1 MLNKSKY
8 AFIMGFLIF
17 TLFPVLW
24 MLKISLTP
32 DRLLFSEGITA
43 WPSEITFQHYYSV
56 LVEGSFPDYFLNSF
70 IVSFSTAAM
79 VTVIACLAGY
89 GLSRFSFKGRTAIMT
104 ILLITQMF
112 PIVMIIAP
120 IYNVLTYI
128 NLVDHIAGLILVYTA
143 FNLPF
148 ACFLM
153 QSFFDGSPVE
163 LEEAAMIDGYT
174 RFQALEKVTLPLCL
188 PGIGATLGFVFTA
201 AWSELLFALMFIN
214 RQSQM
219 TFPAGIMNFVTKFS
233 VDWGQMAAAMILAL
247 IPVCIFFSYIQKFIV
262 QGLTAGAL
270 KG

>member
-1 MLNKSKY
+1 MKNGKY
-8 AFIMGFLIF
+8 LIISAFLLF
-17 TLFPVLW
+17 TLFPVFW

-32 DRLLFSEGITA
+32 DRLLFSEGVVL
-43 WPSEITFQHYYSV
+43 WPSKITFDHYYAV
-56 LVEGSFPDYFLNSF
+56 LVEGNFPDYFLNSF
-70 IVSFSTAAM
+70 IVSATTAIM
-79 VTVIACLAGY
+79 VTIIASLAGY
-89 GLSRFSFKGRTAIMT
+89 ALSRFQFKGKIAIITM
-104 ILLITQMF
+104 LLITQMF
-112 PIVMIIAP
+112 PIVMVIAP
-120 IYNVLTYI
+120 IYNVLTMI
-128 NLVDHIAGLILVYTA
+128 NLVDSLAGLILVYTA

-153 QSFFDGSPVE
+153 QTFFDGAPVE
-163 LEEAAMIDGYT
+163 LEEAAMIDGCT
-174 RFQALEKVTLPLCL
+174 RLEALEKITLPLCL

-247 IPVCIFFSYIQKFIV
+247 IPVCIFFAYIQKFIV

>member
-1 MLNKSKY
+1 MKY
-8 AFIMGFLIF
+8 GKYLIISAFLLF
-17 TLFPVLW
+17 TLFPVYW

-32 DRLLFSEGITA
+32 DRLLFSEGVVI
-43 WPSEITFQHYYSV
+43 WPSKITFDHYYAV

-70 IVSFSTAAM
+70 IVSATTAVM
-79 VTVIACLAGY
+79 VTIIASLAGY
-89 GLSRFSFKGRTAIMT
+89 ALSRFQFKGKVSIITV
-104 ILLITQMF
+104 LLITQMF
-112 PIVMIIAP
+112 PIVMVIAP
-120 IYNVLTYI
+120 IYNVLTMI
-128 NLVDHIAGLILVYTA
+128 NLVDSLAGLILVYTA

-148 ACFLM
+148 ASFLM
-153 QSFFDGSPVE
+153 QTFFDGAPEE

-174 RFQALEKVTLPLCL
+174 RLEALEKITLPLCL

-247 IPVCIFFSYIQKFIV
+247 IPVCIFFAYIQKFIV

>member
-1 MLNKSKY
+1 MKNTKY
-8 AFIMGFLIF
+8 IFIMGFLGF
-17 TLFPVLW
+17 TLFPVYW

-32 DRLLFSEGITA
+32 DRLLFSEGIAA
-43 WPSEITFQHYYSV
+43 WPSRITFDHYYAV

-70 IVSFSTAAM
+70 IVSFTTALL
-79 VTVIACLAGY
+79 VTIIACLAGY
-89 GLSRFSFKGRTAIMT
+89 ALSRFNFKGKIGLLTL
-104 ILLITQMF
+104 LLITQMF

-120 IYNVLTYI
+120 IYNVLTLI
-128 NLVDHIAGLILVYTA
+128 NLVDTLIGLILVYTA

-153 QSFFDGSPVE
+153 QSFFDSAPVE
-163 LEEAAMIDGYT
+163 LEEAAMIDGCT
-174 RFQALEKVTLPLCL
+174 RSEALEKITIPLCL

-247 IPVCIFFSYIQKFIV
+247 IPVCIFFAYIQKFMV

>member
-1 MLNKSKY
+1 MKY
-8 AFIMGFLIF
+8 GKYLIISAFLLF
-17 TLFPVLW
+17 TLFPVFW

-32 DRLLFSEGITA
+32 DRLLFSEGVVM
-43 WPSEITFQHYYSV
+43 WPSRVTFDHYYAV

-70 IVSFSTAAM
+70 IVSATTAIL
-79 VTVIACLAGY
+79 VTIIASLAGY
-89 GLSRFSFKGRTAIMT
+89 ALSRFQFKGKVALITV
-104 ILLITQMF
+104 LLITQMF
-112 PIVMIIAP
+112 PIVMVIAP
-120 IYNVLTYI
+120 IYNVLTMI
-128 NLVDHIAGLILVYTA
+128 NLVDSLTGLILVYTA

-153 QSFFDGSPVE
+153 QTFFDGTPVE
-163 LEEAAMIDGYT
+163 LEEAAMIDGCS
-174 RFQALEKVTLPLCL
+174 RLEALEKITLPLCL

-247 IPVCIFFSYIQKFIV
+247 IPVCIFFAYIQKFIV

>member
-1 MLNKSKY
+1 MKKTKN
-8 AFIMGFLIF
+8 AFIFGFLIF
-17 TLFPVLW
+17 TLFPVFW

-32 DRLLFSEGITA
+32 DRLLFSEGIVM
-43 WPSEITFQHYYSV
+43 WPSRITFDHYYAV
-56 LVEGSFPDYFLNSF
+56 LLEGSFPDYFINSF
-70 IVSFSTAAM
+70 IVSFTTAAM
-79 VTVIACLAGY
+79 VTIISALAGY
-89 GLSRFSFKGRTAIMT
+89 ALSRFRFKGKTLIIT
-104 ILLITQMF
+104 LLLVTQMF
-112 PIVMIIAP
+112 PIVMVIAP
-120 IYNVLTYI
+120 LYDVLTTI
-128 NLVDHIAGLILVYTA
+128 NLVDSLAGLILVYTA

-153 QSFFDGSPVE
+153 QTFIDAVPVE
-163 LEEAAMIDGYT
+163 LEEAAMIDGCT
-174 RFQALEKVTLPLCL
+174 RLQALEKVTLPLCL

-247 IPVCIFFSYIQKFIV
+247 IPICIFFAYIQKFIV

>member
-1 MLNKSKY
+1 MLRKSKY
-8 AFIMGFLIF
+8 AFVMGFLFF
-17 TLFPVLW
+17 TLFPVFW
-24 MLKISLTP
+24 MFKISLTP
-32 DRLLFSEGITA
+32 DRLLYSEGIVA
-43 WPSEITFQHYYSV
+43 WPSQITFDHYYAV
-56 LVEGSFPDYFLNSF
+56 IVEGSFPDYFLNSF
-70 IVSFSTAAM
+70 IVSFTTAAL
-79 VTVIACLAGY
+79 TTLIAIGAGY
-89 GLSRFSFKGRTAIMT
+89 ALSRFKFNGKVLIMT
-104 ILLITQMF
+104 VLLITQMF

-120 IYNVLTYI
+120 IYNVLTSI
-128 NLVDHIAGLILVYTA
+128 HLVDSLIGLIFVYTA

-153 QSFFDGSPVE
+153 QSFFDGAPVE
-163 LEEAAMIDGYT
+163 LEDAAMIDGCT
-174 RFQALEKVTLPLCL
+174 RLQALEKVTLPLCL

-247 IPVCIFFSYIQKFIV
+247 IPVCIFFAYIQKFIV

>member
-1 MLNKSKY
+1 MKSSKY
-8 AFIMGFLIF
+8 AFLVGFLVF
-17 TLFPVLW
+17 TLFPVYW
-24 MLKISLTP
+24 MFKISLTP
-32 DRLLFSEGITA
+32 DRLLFSEGIVA
-43 WPSEITFQHYYSV
+43 WPSQITFDHYYSV
-56 LVEGSFPDYFLNSF
+56 LVEGSFPDYFMNSF
-70 IVSFSTAAM
+70 IVSFATAAM
-79 VTVIACLAGY
+79 VTVIASLAGY
-89 GLSRFSFKGRTAIMT
+89 GLSRFNFKGRTAVMT
-104 ILLITQMF
+104 LLLITQMF

-120 IYNVLTYI
+120 IYNLLTVI
-128 NLVDHIAGLILVYTA
+128 NLVDNIAGLILVYTA

-163 LEEAAMIDGYT
+163 LEEAAMIDGCT
-174 RFQALEKVTLPLCL
+174 RFQAFEKVTLPLCL

-247 IPVCIFFSYIQKFIV
+247 IPVCIFFAYIQKFIV

>member
-1 MLNKSKY
+1 MKSSKY
-8 AFIMGFLIF
+8 AFIVGFLIF
-17 TLFPVLW
+17 TLFPVFW

-32 DRLLFSEGITA
+32 DRLLFSEGITT
-43 WPSEITFQHYYSV
+43 WPSEITWDHYYAV
-56 LVEGSFPDYFLNSF
+56 LIEGSFPDYFLNSF
-70 IVSFSTAAM
+70 IVSFSTAIL

-89 GLSRFSFKGRTAIMT
+89 GLSRFNFKGRTAIMT

-153 QSFFDGSPVE
+153 QSFFDGLPIE

-174 RFQALEKVTLPLCL
+174 RFQALEKVTIPLCL

-201 AWSELLFALMFIN
+201 AWSELLFALMFIS

-247 IPVCIFFSYIQKFIV
+247 IPVCIFFAYIQKFIV
-262 QGLTAGAL
+262 QGLTAGAV

>member
-1 MLNKSKY
+1 
-8 AFIMGFLIF
+8 
-17 TLFPVLW
+17 
-24 MLKISLTP
+24 
-32 DRLLFSEGITA
+32 
-43 WPSEITFQHYYSV
+43 
-56 LVEGSFPDYFLNSF
+56 
-70 IVSFSTAAM
+70 
-79 VTVIACLAGY
+79 
-89 GLSRFSFKGRTAIMT
+89 MT

-120 IYNVLTYI
+120 IYNVLTFI
-128 NLVDHIAGLILVYTA
+128 NLVDNIAGLILVYTA

-174 RFQALEKVTLPLCL
+174 RFQALEKVTIPLCL

-247 IPVCIFFSYIQKFIV
+247 VPVCIFFSYIQKFIV

>member
-1 MLNKSKY
+1 MLHKSKY

-17 TLFPVLW
+17 TLFPVFW

-32 DRLLFSEGITA
+32 DRLLFSEGITV
-43 WPSEITFQHYYSV
+43 WPSAITFDHYYSV

-89 GLSRFSFKGRTAIMT
+89 GLSRYSFKGRTAIMT
-104 ILLITQMF
+104 VLLITQMF

-120 IYNVLTYI
+120 IYNVLTFI

-153 QSFFDGSPVE
+153 QSFFDGSPRE

-247 IPVCIFFSYIQKFIV
+247 IPVCIFFAYIQKFIV

-270 KG
+270 KS

>member
-1 MLNKSKY
+1 MINNSKY
-8 AFIMGFLIF
+8 AFVTGFLIF
-17 TLFPVLW
+17 TLFPVFW
-24 MLKISLTP
+24 MFKISLTP
-32 DRLLFSEGITA
+32 DRLLYSEGVVA
-43 WPSEITFQHYYSV
+43 WPSQITFDHYYAV
-56 LVEGSFPDYFLNSF
+56 IVEGSFPDYFLNSF
-70 IVSFSTAAM
+70 IVSFTTAAL
-79 VTVIACLAGY
+79 TTLIAIAAGY
-89 GLSRFSFKGRTAIMT
+89 ALSRFRFSGKTFLIT
-104 ILLITQMF
+104 LLLVTQMF

-120 IYNVLTYI
+120 IYNVLTFI
-128 NLVDHIAGLILVYTA
+128 NLVDSLTGLILVYTA

-153 QSFFDGSPVE
+153 QSFFDGSPQE
-163 LEEAAMIDGYT
+163 LEEAAMIDGCT
-174 RFQALEKVTLPLCL
+174 RLQALEKVTLPLCL

-247 IPVCIFFSYIQKFIV
+247 IPVCIFFAYIQKFIV

>member
-1 MLNKSKY
+1 MKTSKY
-8 AFIMGFLIF
+8 TFVIGFLIF
-17 TLFPVLW
+17 TLFPVFW

-32 DRLLFSEGITA
+32 DRLLFSEGIVA
-43 WPSEITFQHYYSV
+43 WPSQITWDHYYAV
-56 LVEGSFPDYFLNSF
+56 LIEGSFPDYFLNSF
-70 IVSFSTAAM
+70 IVSFSTAIM
-79 VTVIACLAGY
+79 VTIIACLAGY
-89 GLSRFSFKGRTAIMT
+89 GLSRFQFKGRTAIMT
-104 ILLITQMF
+104 LLLITQMF

-120 IYNVLTYI
+120 IYNVLTTI

-153 QSFFDGSPVE
+153 QSFFDSLPVE
-163 LEEAAMIDGYT
+163 LEEAAMIDGLS
-174 RFQALEKVTLPLCL
+174 RFQALEKVSIPLCL

-201 AWSELLFALMFIN
+201 AWSELLFALMFIS

-247 IPVCIFFSYIQKFIV
+247 IPVCIFFAYIQKFIV
-262 QGLTAGAL
+262 QGLTAGAV

>member
-1 MLNKSKY
+1 MKVIKY
-8 AFIMGFLIF
+8 PFIIGFLTF
-17 TLFPVLW
+17 TLFPVFW
-24 MLKISLTP
+24 MFKISITP
-32 DRLLFSEGITA
+32 DRLLYSEGIVA
-43 WPSEITFQHYYSV
+43 WPSNTTWDHYYAV
-56 LVEGSFPDYFLNSF
+56 LIEGSFPDYFLNSF
-70 IVSFSTAAM
+70 IVSITTAAL
-79 VTVIACLAGY
+79 VTIFAVLGGY
-89 GLSRFSFKGRTAIMT
+89 ALSRFQFRGKIALLI
-104 ILLITQMF
+104 ILLLTQMF
-112 PIVMIIAP
+112 PIVMVIAP

-128 NLVDHIAGLILVYTA
+128 NLVDSISGLILVYTA

-153 QSFFDGSPVE
+153 QSFYDGTPME
-163 LEEAAMIDGYT
+163 LEEAAMIDGCT
-174 RFQALEKVTLPLCL
+174 RMQALEKITLPLCL

-201 AWSELLFALMFIN
+201 AWSELLFALMFIS

-247 IPVCIFFSYIQKFIV
+247 IPVCIFFAYIQKFIV

>member
-1 MLNKSKY
+1 MKISKY

-17 TLFPVLW
+17 TLFPVFW
-24 MLKISLTP
+24 MFKISLTP
-32 DRLLFSEGITA
+32 DRILFSEGIVA
-43 WPSEITFQHYYSV
+43 WPSQITFDHYYSV
-56 LVEGSFPDYFLNSF
+56 LVEGSFPDYFMNSF
-70 IVSFSTAAM
+70 IVSFATAAM
-79 VTVIACLAGY
+79 VTVIASFAGY
-89 GLSRFSFKGRTAIMT
+89 GLSRFNFKGRTGVMT
-104 ILLITQMF
+104 LLLITQMF

-120 IYNVLTYI
+120 IYNVLTFI
-128 NLVDHIAGLILVYTA
+128 NLVDNIEGLILVYTA

-163 LEEAAMIDGYT
+163 LEEAAMIDGCT
-174 RFQALEKVTLPLCL
+174 RLQAFEKVTLPLCL

-247 IPVCIFFSYIQKFIV
+247 IPVCIFFAYIQKFIV

>member
-1 MLNKSKY
+1 MRAAKY
-8 AFIMGFLIF
+8 PFIVGFLVF
-17 TLFPVLW
+17 TMFPVFW
-24 MLKISLTP
+24 MFKISLTP
-32 DRLLFSEGITA
+32 DRLLYSEGIVA
-43 WPSEITFQHYYSV
+43 WPSQTTFDHYYAV

-70 IVSFSTAAM
+70 IVSFTTAAL
-79 VTVIACLAGY
+79 VTILASLAGY
-89 GLSRFSFKGRTAIMT
+89 ALSRFHFKGKVTLLT
-104 ILLITQMF
+104 ILLVTQMF

-120 IYNVLTYI
+120 IYNVLTFI
-128 NLVDHIAGLILVYTA
+128 NLVDSISGLILVYTA

-153 QSFFDGSPVE
+153 QSFFDGTPQE
-163 LEEAAMIDGYT
+163 LEEAAMIDGCS
-174 RFQALEKVTLPLCL
+174 RLQALEKITIPLCL

-201 AWSELLFALMFIN
+201 AWSELLFALMFIS

-247 IPVCIFFSYIQKFIV
+247 IPVCIFFAYIQKFIV